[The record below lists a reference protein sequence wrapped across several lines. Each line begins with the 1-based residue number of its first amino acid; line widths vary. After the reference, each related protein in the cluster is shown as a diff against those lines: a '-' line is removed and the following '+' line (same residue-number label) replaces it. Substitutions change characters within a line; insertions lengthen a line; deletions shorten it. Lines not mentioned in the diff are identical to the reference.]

1 MLFEPCAL
9 SLSVSVSW
17 CKWKA
22 GLDLPMDFIK
32 ATVASSLFLTTPK
45 ALPLSLPFP
54 LSCGLGSWDLAS
66 PHEPPLPLLS
76 PPLLP
81 DGVLGFLPPLPGVVG
96 VGLVLCV
103 EGECSRNGTRNAPIP
118 AAMRAA
124 APSVRLLGTII
135 LFSYLPLF
143 SDPLPV
149 WLYYSRNCTLRT
161 CQSILTRRRNLSG
174 TVGGYRKPIYYQR

>member
-1 MLFEPCAL
+1 MLFEPCDL

-32 ATVASSLFLTTPK
+32 SNVVSSLFLTTPK

-66 PHEPPLPLLS
+66 PHEPPLLLLS

-81 DGVLGFLPPLPGVVG
+81 DVVVGFLPPPPGVVG
-96 VGLVLCV
+96 VGLVPCD
-103 EGECSRNGTRNAPIP
+103 EGCGSECASTWYYHLVFLSPFVFGPL
-118 AAMRAA
+118 
-124 APSVRLLGTII
+124 PSGLAI
-135 LFSYLPLF
+135 LFKELYTQEPVNPF
-143 SDPLPV
+143 SLDVEIFQEP
-149 WLYYSRNCTLRT
+149 
-161 CQSILTRRRNLSG
+161 
-174 TVGGYRKPIYYQR
+174 

>member
-32 ATVASSLFLTTPK
+32 ATVESSLFLTTPK

-54 LSCGLGSWDLAS
+54 LPCGLGSWDLAS
-66 PHEPPLPLLS
+66 PHEPPLPQLS

-81 DGVLGFLPPLPGVVG
+81 DGAVGYLLRLPGVVG
-96 VGLVLCV
+96 LGKALCI
-103 EGECSRNGTRNAPIP
+103 EGE
-118 AAMRAA
+118 
-124 APSVRLLGTII
+124 
-135 LFSYLPLF
+135 
-143 SDPLPV
+143 
-149 WLYYSRNCTLRT
+149 
-161 CQSILTRRRNLSG
+161 
-174 TVGGYRKPIYYQR
+174 